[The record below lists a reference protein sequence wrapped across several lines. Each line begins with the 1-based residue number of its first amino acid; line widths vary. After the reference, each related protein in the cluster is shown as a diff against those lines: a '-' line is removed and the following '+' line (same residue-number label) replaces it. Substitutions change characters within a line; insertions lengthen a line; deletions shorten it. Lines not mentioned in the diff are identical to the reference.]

1 MKIATGFY
9 IEGSNNRHLNLK
21 VSKMELLHQYKF
33 WGPNFRGNFC
43 EFLNHLELFLLLC
56 LRLYQ
61 QDYWTNSRN
70 SNVQNA

>member
-43 EFLNHLELFLLLC
+43 EFLNRIRIIPSVVFEALSTGLL
-56 LRLYQ
+56 
-61 QDYWTNSRN
+61 D
-70 SNVQNA
+70 